1 LVPIPFLGAAAWAG
15 RKATEKATEKA
26 TQGINKVQNETE
38 REKTLSRYW
47 SMKAF
52 LIYLGLPATDDPL
65 YAVFEPTRLKL
76 KQIYGA
82 KPEDDLCKMKPT
94 AEQHEEIKKMRA
106 ENTVIDLEKLGLS
119 LLQVLWH
126 AYYCWDLLYWDTM
139 TNGIC
144 KLAHA
149 NETKAQQ
156 SIRRQHIVQVTK
168 SLAIRNSNI
177 QLLKEEQIS
186 VFFPNFALNS
196 PDFIEFMERKMDGL
210 HLVDLGICAPLL
222 YRSSQRLL
230 KVACN
235 QGKAWVLWNE
245 DKTAIRGGVLVEYP
259 KTSLIGRHQFLE
271 LHDIREFSL
280 KEYRQLSKYY
290 KYLYEAMEK
299 LRKKEKGN
307 LMVLRNIV
315 DLESCKAGDAAEE
328 LIRAVACNTPCPT
341 VALIHEARTELS
353 TILEKLG
360 FQLMERI
367 PAHSL
372 LRLKQARG
380 KHFLLFRH
388 EADTPQ
394 ALPGDQGGEDSTET
408 SSSSASDK

>member
-1 LVPIPFLGAAAWAG
+1 MTEELIRMKKNLDAYAARQGTRATLSIALTPIGLVPIPFLGAAAWAG

-149 NETKAQQ
+149 NETKGRFAPVFCLVAVAPTARSNGCVQRSRVLGG
-156 SIRRQHIVQVTK
+156 SILFK
-168 SLAIRNSNI
+168 
-177 QLLKEEQIS
+177 
-186 VFFPNFALNS
+186 
-196 PDFIEFMERKMDGL
+196 
-210 HLVDLGICAPLL
+210 
-222 YRSSQRLL
+222 SQRALRYEI
-230 KVACN
+230 KYPTA
-235 QGKAWVLWNE
+235 QGR
-245 DKTAIRGGVLVEYP
+245 T
-259 KTSLIGRHQFLE
+259 
-271 LHDIREFSL
+271 
-280 KEYRQLSKYY
+280 
-290 KYLYEAMEK
+290 
-299 LRKKEKGN
+299 
-307 LMVLRNIV
+307 NI
-315 DLESCKAGDAAEE
+315 
-328 LIRAVACNTPCPT
+328 
-341 VALIHEARTELS
+341 
-353 TILEKLG
+353 
-360 FQLMERI
+360 
-367 PAHSL
+367 
-372 LRLKQARG
+372 
-380 KHFLLFRH
+380 
-388 EADTPQ
+388 
-394 ALPGDQGGEDSTET
+394 
-408 SSSSASDK
+408 